1 MIPKII
7 HYCWFGGKELPKEVQ
22 KCINS
27 WKKFCPDY
35 KIIRWD
41 ESNYD
46 VYKNPYTRYCFENK
60 KWAFLSDYARL
71 DIVYSHGGIY
81 LDTDVEI
88 IKSWDPLLKNEC
100 FLGMEQPGC
109 INTGLGFG
117 AKKGNNYIKENKEYY
132 EITPFLK
139 KNNKWIK
146 TTCVKITSKLL
157 VNEGLTA
164 ENKTQTIKNIVIY
177 PTNFFC
183 PKVIGTNKINITD
196 NTYSIHHYDASWKSN
211 SKILRRI
218 SYFLIPIKS
227 TIKKII
233 GIK

>member
-157 VNEGLTA
+157 ANEGLTA
-164 ENKTQTIKNIVIY
+164 ENKTQTIKILLYIQLIFSVQ
-177 PTNFFC
+177 
-183 PKVIGTNKINITD
+183 
-196 NTYSIHHYDASWKSN
+196 KS
-211 SKILRRI
+211 LEQ
-218 SYFLIPIKS
+218 IKS
-227 TIKKII
+227 ILLTIHIRFII
-233 GIK
+233 MTHHGSQIPRFLEGYHIF

>member
-1 MIPKII
+1 MIPKVI
-7 HYCWFGGKELPKEVQ
+7 HYCWFGGKDLPKEVQ

-46 VYKNPYTRYCFENK
+46 IYKNPYTRYCYENK

-88 IKSWDPLLKNEC
+88 IKSWDSLLKNEC
-100 FLGMEQPGC
+100 FLGTEQPGC
-109 INTGLGFG
+109 AATGLGFG
-117 AKKGNNYIKENKEYY
+117 AKKNNSFIKKNKEYY
-132 EITPFLK
+132 EITPFL

-157 VNEGLTA
+157 ADEGLTKK
-164 ENKTQTIKNIVIY
+164 NMIQSIKNVVIY
-177 PTNFFC
+177 PTDFFC
-183 PKVIGTNKINITD
+183 PKVIGTNKINITS
-196 NTYSIHHYDASWKSN
+196 NTYSIHHYDASWKSD
-211 SKILRRI
+211 IRIFRRI
-218 SYFLIPIKS
+218 SYNLIPIKS
-227 TIKKII
+227 SIKKII